1 MVVGWQSTPGLPS
14 RWLTREFNGQRQFMT
29 EANKIFKSFVE
40 AHQYLT
46 FNKGQFKLEERKT
59 FYSTF
64 SKKQN
69 GQTKSVK
76 YSKGQQQ
83 VVGGRRRNDEAFT
96 RLKAIIDQGGDQ
108 HQVAAAISELK
119 TFGWYS
125 DPRLPP
131 GWLKFNP
138 IKMPIQYLI
147 FEPYCSRYLNKQA
160 ALSGLRSKMAEK
172 RAGVTKEYIVRFVL
186 GNSELEHRLGTE
198 QDLDW
203 ETNNRSVPP
212 GWKIRRA
219 GGGGGSDPRAVEI
232 LSPQNICFNS
242 RLAAFTLMKLPECRD
257 LFEATEVGLLAGCLS
272 AEGWEDDPLIPS
284 GWKICRTEKISRF
297 LTSDCRVLTG
307 QAAARSFVMEP
318 GSKVAL
324 QERKTFMDADSSLF
338 LNQTPRALPAL
349 ELEQTSPSSS
359 SSSSCV
365 APALPPGWKQERLAG
380 QLVRITARDGARFYS
395 RLQALEH
402 LVEAGEED
410 QELLLGLWR
419 SLEQEGWVTDLSFV
433 PQGWAVRRNGREVL
447 FLTKELV
454 VLASTEEA
462 LEYIETED
470 DYEPLAYK
478 VLNDWRELFLGA
490 TWVEDTILPPG
501 WLKTEVRLETEEEE
515 SQAEHF
521 LAPSGQIYSDKVAVI
536 RDLIDHNQSTQ
547 HILGIWNSLD
557 TDSWMVDNT
566 QVPLGWKIRF
576 DCELNQDEYLSPRM
590 EVLKSREDI
599 LRLGSSLASS
609 SDDGD
614 RLMADYIDKWK
625 KLTV

>member
-1 MVVGWQSTPGLPS
+1 MVVGWQFTPGLPS

-29 EANKIFKSFVE
+29 DANKIFKSFVE

-46 FNKGQFKLEERKT
+46 LNKDQFKLEDRKT

-69 GQTKSVK
+69 TQTKSVK
-76 YSKGQQQ
+76 SARGQQQ
-83 VVGGRRRNDEAFT
+83 LAGGRRRNDEAFT
-96 RLKAIIDQGGDQ
+96 RLKAIIDKGGDP

-160 ALSGLRSKMAEK
+160 ALSGLRSKMGEK
-172 RAGVTKEYIVRFVL
+172 RSGVDKEYILRFVL
-186 GNSELEHRLGTE
+186 GTSDLEHRLNTE
-198 QDLDW
+198 HDLNW
-203 ETNNRSVPP
+203 EANNSSVPP
-212 GWKIRRA
+212 GWKIRRD
-219 GGGGGSDPRAVEI
+219 GGARDARAVEI
-232 LSPQNICFNS
+232 LSPQNICFKT

-257 LFEATEVGLLAGCLS
+257 LFEAAEVDLLAGYLEQ
-272 AEGWEDDPLIPS
+272 EGWEDHPLIPS
-284 GWKICRTEKISRF
+284 GWKINRTEKISRF
-297 LTSDCRVLTG
+297 LSSDCRVLAG
-307 QAAARSFVMEP
+307 QAAARSYVMEP
-318 GSKVAL
+318 GSKVSL
-324 QERKTFMDADSSLF
+324 QERKNFMDAEPSLF
-338 LNQTPRALPAL
+338 LNSTPRALPSL
-349 ELEQTSPSSS
+349 ELQQASPESSS
-359 SSSSCV
+359 V
-365 APALPPGWKQERLAG
+365 GLVLPPSWRLERLAG
-380 QLVRITARDGARFYS
+380 ELVKITGGAGAVFYS
-395 RLQALEH
+395 RLQALQH
-402 LVEAGEED
+402 LVESGEED
-410 QELLLGLWR
+410 QELLLGLWE
-419 SLEQEGWVTDLSFV
+419 SLRLEGWISHLTFV
-433 PQGWAVRRNGREVL
+433 PQGWAVRRTGREVL

-454 VLASTEEA
+454 VLASVEEA
-462 LEYIETED
+462 LEYIETD
-470 DYEPLAYK
+470 DEYEPVAYK

-490 TWVEDTILPPG
+490 TWVEDSILPPG

-515 SQAEHF
+515 TQSEHF
-521 LAPSGQIYSDKVAVI
+521 LAPSGEIYSDKVAVI
-536 RDLIDHNQSTQ
+536 RDMIDQQLPTH
-547 HILGIWNSLD
+547 HILRIWNSLD

-599 LRLGSSLASS
+599 VKLGSSLSTS
-609 SDDGD
+609 SDEGD
-614 RLMADYIDKWK
+614 RLMAEYIDKWE